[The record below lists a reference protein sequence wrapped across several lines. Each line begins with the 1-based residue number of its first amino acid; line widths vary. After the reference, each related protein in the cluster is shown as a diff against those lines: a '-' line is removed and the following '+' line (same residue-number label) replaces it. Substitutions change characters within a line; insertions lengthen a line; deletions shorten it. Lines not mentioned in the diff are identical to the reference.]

1 MKQPSFKLAVLS
13 LATSFLVAGSARA
26 DSFTF
31 TGTATFGQDT
41 SDFFISGPLLSLYSA
56 APGAFAG
63 SLFMC
68 SQGDTCNVPARSIG
82 AFRSPDAAPG
92 VFSGGTAGGV
102 TADTLTGSLDFSGS
116 SFIAGSDP
124 ANLGTGPVNFAGN
137 LMGFTFLPLGCENT
151 FSCTSVGPEVFDVQL
166 SGTGTVTA
174 SWISN
179 SPGPGVDNIIL
190 VQYNFSGTANT
201 VPEPG
206 SLLLLGSGLT
216 VLAGMLRRRLRG

>member
-1 MKQPSFKLAVLS
+1 MKYPSFKLAVLS

-41 SDFFISGPLLSLYSA
+41 SDFFISGPSLSLYSA
-56 APGAFAG
+56 APGASAA

-68 SQGDTCNVPARSIG
+68 NQGDTCNVPARSIG
-82 AFRSPDAAPG
+82 AFRSPEGAPG
-92 VFSGGTAGGV
+92 AFSSGTVGGV
-102 TADTLTGSLDFSGS
+102 NAYTLTGSLDFSGS

-124 ANLGTGPVNFAGN
+124 ANIGTGPVNFTGN
-137 LMGFTFLPLGCENT
+137 LMGFTFLPLGCETT
-151 FSCTSVGPEVFDVQL
+151 FRSCISVGPEVFDVQL
-166 SGTGTVTA
+166 SGTGTVTTLG
-174 SWISN
+174 IIN
-179 SPGPGVDNIIL
+179 SPGVDN
-190 VQYNFSGTANT
+190 VYQVKYNFSGTANT

>member
-1 MKQPSFKLAVLS
+1 MKHPSFKLAVLS
-13 LATSFLVAGSARA
+13 LAASFLVAGSARA
-26 DSFTF
+26 DSFAF
-31 TGTATFGQDT
+31 TGTATFG
-41 SDFFISGPLLSLYSA
+41 SDFSNFFISGPSLSLYSA

-63 SLFMC
+63 LLFQC
-68 SQGDTCNVPARSIG
+68 NQGDTCNVPALSIG
-82 AFRSPDAAPG
+82 AFPSPVGAPG
-92 VFSGGTAGGV
+92 GFSGGTVGGV

-116 SFIAGSDP
+116 SFIAGCDP

-174 SWISN
+174 FGVFN
-179 SPGPGVDNIIL
+179 SPGVDNVL
-190 VQYNFSGTANT
+190 QVQYTFSGTANT
-201 VPEPG
+201 VPEPS